1 MWTDVGTVLFSAII
15 PVPNIVTLHIK
26 ESSISEWM
34 NSLLEGSVELILTK
48 IPNSAN
54 LVIKLTL
61 TLEYRNDL
69 IEVRNGE
76 S

>member
-1 MWTDVGTVLFSAII
+1 
-15 PVPNIVTLHIK
+15 
-26 ESSISEWM
+26 M

-54 LVIKLTL
+54 LMIKLTL